1 MSIPAKSRKGC
12 TGVKKAAGIFE
23 ITCTDLNLH
32 YYRNFITTEKT
43 QDGQLSLDLAGT
55 KLPFYGFIETASDA
69 DFSARK
75 LQAVG
80 EVVEIAPVTTAFK
93 AAVEKSKEG
102 SGSDGGSDGNTGE
115 DSASSMTAAIV
126 AVSAL
131 AALF

>member
-1 MSIPAKSRKGC
+1 
-12 TGVKKAAGIFE
+12 
-23 ITCTDLNLH
+23 LNLH

-93 AAVEKSKEG
+93 AAVEKSKDGTDGG
-102 SGSDGGSDGNTGE
+102 SNGGSDGGSTGE